1 MIWTHFKILQGSSR
15 YSNRTL
21 DPLEWDRNFEVFYT
35 AHHAV
40 QPEVSAG
47 IIDEL
52 QKKQKKKESVES
64 VESVHGFFG

>member
-1 MIWTHFKILQGSSR
+1 
-15 YSNRTL
+15 
-21 DPLEWDRNFEVFYT
+21 LEWDRNFEVFYT